1 MGRLYVLSGRPKG
14 YKPMDTCTPEYLQ
27 IFDIMY
33 LSQYKVY
40 HTSIC
45 KAIAAYSYCIIVL
58 K

>member
-1 MGRLYVLSGRPKG
+1 MGRLYVLSGTKG

>member
-33 LSQYKVY
+33 HRQACCHQGVY

-45 KAIAAYSYCIIVL
+45 KVIAAR
-58 K
+58 